1 MLALTV
7 LLRKVARYG
16 IQRIRILLFVLWQTK
31 RLKGRGLFGLQT

>member
-31 RLKGRGLFGLQT
+31 RREGRGLFGLQT